1 MISTALIAFAIVA
14 LFMGAM
20 LLVFSR
26 KGDARRHRG
35 CALEAGAAG
44 ACARCGSMRRAD
56 CDPTK

>member
-1 MISTALIAFAIVA
+1 MTTALIAFAIVA

-35 CALEAGAAG
+35 CVLEVGAAG
-44 ACARCGSMRRAD
+44 ACARCVSMHRAD